1 MFNVVCIQYVRV
13 STGNVCTHYAHMQII
28 HSLFANAFF
37 SDLFV
42 GVYSHVMSLVCSC
55 CQRKGKD
62 QWIFLAR
69 VKHDRHNES
78 LS

>member
-1 MFNVVCIQYVRV
+1 MCVCVCVHIMHVCILYIALPPVHF
-13 STGNVCTHYAHMQII
+13 CQIYL
-28 HSLFANAFF
+28 SECEKM
-37 SDLFV
+37 
-42 GVYSHVMSLVCSC
+42 YSHVMSLVCSC